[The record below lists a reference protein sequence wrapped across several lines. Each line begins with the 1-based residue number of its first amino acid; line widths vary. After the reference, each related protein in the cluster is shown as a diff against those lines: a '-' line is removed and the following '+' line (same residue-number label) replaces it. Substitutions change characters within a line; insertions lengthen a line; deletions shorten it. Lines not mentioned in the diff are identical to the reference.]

1 MHGCILWQENAKTE
15 DKKLE
20 KYKNKILGQNICKP
34 QTQNKPCPFQHRN
47 HFHQGWLTLTHS
59 SSVSPVYLYLEFVQ
73 LCVPIIQLYRCLLR
87 VAHLSPLL
95 LWLFVYPNKLHC
107 SSYLADRKQG
117 QSWCAAP
124 WHHFLCLWEKCTCRE
139 AWGPPAELPG
149 LPVTAWRHT
158 VVEYP
163 AVKFDPDPLESSCL
177 SLLLTNSS
185 SHHHSLSPSHSL
197 CLFLPPFL
205 FLFSTAVSSFIEG
218 AGNKWFLLDSSV
230 CAFVCFECVLL
241 LFLCACTCWAVASFL
256 FLKMRTR
263 SSTSLVNCIARCF
276 ILICHSL
283 DLCRGVLLL
292 ICPYS
297 VLVTICSLYVWLK
310 AICIAIKKSVACE
323 ISPKKGHANII
334 KSSFLRR
341 AGPSVAPGILGTH
354 RGQENQVWGT
364 FVQMLCYFYS
374 STPFA
379 GWHFLQC

>member
-1 MHGCILWQENAKTE
+1 M
-15 DKKLE
+15 
-20 KYKNKILGQNICKP
+20 
-34 QTQNKPCPFQHRN
+34 
-47 HFHQGWLTLTHS
+47 
-59 SSVSPVYLYLEFVQ
+59 
-73 LCVPIIQLYRCLLR
+73 
-87 VAHLSPLL
+87 
-95 LWLFVYPNKLHC
+95 
-107 SSYLADRKQG
+107 
-117 QSWCAAP
+117 
-124 WHHFLCLWEKCTCRE
+124 
-139 AWGPPAELPG
+139 
-149 LPVTAWRHT
+149 
-158 VVEYP
+158 
-163 AVKFDPDPLESSCL
+163 
-177 SLLLTNSS
+177 
-185 SHHHSLSPSHSL
+185 
-197 CLFLPPFL
+197 
-205 FLFSTAVSSFIEG
+205 SSFIEG

-276 ILICHSL
+276 ILICHSV

-310 AICIAIKKSVACE
+310 AICSAIKKSVVCE

-334 KSSFLRR
+334 KSSFLLR

>member
-177 SLLLTNSS
+177 SLPCSQTPARTTTRSLPLTPSVFSS
-185 SHHHSLSPSHSL
+185 
-197 CLFLPPFL
+197 LPF
-205 FLFSTAVSSFIEG
+205 SSFSP
-218 AGNKWFLLDSSV
+218 LLCPLSLR
-230 CAFVCFECVLL
+230 ELE
-241 LFLCACTCWAVASFL
+241 
-256 FLKMRTR
+256 
-263 SSTSLVNCIARCF
+263 TSGF
-276 ILICHSL
+276 
-283 DLCRGVLLL
+283 
-292 ICPYS
+292 
-297 VLVTICSLYVWLK
+297 
-310 AICIAIKKSVACE
+310 
-323 ISPKKGHANII
+323 
-334 KSSFLRR
+334 F
-341 AGPSVAPGILGTH
+341 
-354 RGQENQVWGT
+354 
-364 FVQMLCYFYS
+364 
-374 STPFA
+374 
-379 GWHFLQC
+379 